1 VGIMAWKVFQSE
13 LAAEGGSV
21 AAAGADGSEA

>member
-1 VGIMAWKVFQSE
+1 MLRDALLFRLVTYEYWK
-13 LAAEGGSV
+13 SV